1 MFAALPGVSAPPPFG
16 GSARAVVLRVEPD
29 KLRAYGISPD
39 EVVVGAGAK
48 PFIAYAILCTTD
60 YGVGDEVIYPNP
72 GFPIYESMIRFL
84 GAKPVPMP
92 LVENRG
98 FSFDLNLFRERLT
111 DKTKLIILN
120 SPQNPTGGILGEKR
134 RAELLALNTRGDNE
148 LARAALAANRLATL
162 YATAVKALLDSAGGT
177 DVRAIGC
184 HGQTVRHQPADGYT
198 IQIVNAA
205 LLAELTG
212 IDVVCDFRS
221 RDVAA
226 GGQGAP
232 LVPAFHQRVFGRR
245 GQYTAV
251 LNIGGIANL
260 SLLGPQ
266 DEVLGFDCGP
276 GNLLMDHWCLTHT
289 GQTFDANGHW
299 AASGQ
304 VQERLLSELMAEP
317 FVHQAPPKSTGR
329 DLFNPVWLEHRLRA
343 HATTA
348 PQDVQ
353 ATLTAFTAQAA
364 TQALLRHAPACQR
377 LIVCGGGA
385 LNLHLMHL
393 LRTGLPGL
401 EVMESGAVGLP
412 PLQVEAA
419 AFAWLAQQTVHRET
433 GNWPAV
439 TGARGAR
446 VLGAIY
452 PA

>member
-1 MFAALPGVSAPPPFG
+1 MSGTSLDGVDGVLTQSDPHLTVLAHASVPFDAAL
-16 GSARAVVLRVEPD
+16 RAELQ
-29 KLRAYGISPD
+29 A
-39 EVVVGAGAK
+39 
-48 PFIAYAILCTTD
+48 
-60 YGVGDEVIYPNP
+60 
-72 GFPIYESMIRFL
+72 
-84 GAKPVPMP
+84 
-92 LVENRG
+92 
-98 FSFDLNLFRERLT
+98 
-111 DKTKLIILN
+111 LN
-120 SPQNPTGGILGEKR
+120 SPGH
-134 RAELLALNTRGDNE
+134 NE
-148 LARAALAANRLATL
+148 LHRAALAANALVET
-162 YATAVKALLDSAGGT
+162 YARVVNALLDSSGLSAR
-177 DVRAIGC
+177 DVRAIGA
-184 HGQTVRHQPADGYT
+184 HGQTVRHQPGMHDGVGYT
-198 IQIVNAA
+198 LQLNQPA
-205 LLAELTG
+205 LLAERCG
-212 IDVVCDFRS
+212 IDVVADFRS

-304 VQERLLSELMAEP
+304 VQERLLTELMAEP

-343 HATTA
+343 HATAA